1 MIKTVI
7 NRIFFREPE
16 SATERVVNIV
26 WTLEDKT
33 LEGFCT
39 NSVFRVINPK
49 HEIEMLKGES
59 KYIIEKVAADAT
71 PLCCPLDR
79 FSHEYGCYSAI

>member
-1 MIKTVI
+1 MIKAI
-7 NRIFFREPE
+7 LNKIFGTISEPK
-16 SATERVVNIV
+16 TERVVNII

-39 NSVFRVINPK
+39 NSVFRVINHN
-49 HEIEMLKGES
+49 HEVEMLQGES
-59 KYIIEKVAADAT
+59 EYIIEKVAADAT
-71 PLCCPLDR
+71 PLCCPLDK